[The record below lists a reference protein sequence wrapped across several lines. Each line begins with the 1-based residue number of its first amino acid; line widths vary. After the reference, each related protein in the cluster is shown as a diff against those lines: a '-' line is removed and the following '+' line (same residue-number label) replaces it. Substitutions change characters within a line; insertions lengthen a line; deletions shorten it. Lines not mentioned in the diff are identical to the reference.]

1 MALGKRKTEE
11 QGAWLASGE
20 LPRSPGHPFYD
31 QLNRLLAQA
40 DFDRLV
46 ETLCAPYYAE
56 LMGAPSIPPGMYFRM
71 LFVGYLEGIDSQ
83 RGIAWRCA
91 DSLSLRSFIGL
102 GPTEPSPDHSSLTR
116 IRRRLPQDVFDAVF
130 QKVLG
135 MIHERGLLK
144 GRTVAVDATLVEA
157 NAALKAIVRKDTS
170 ESYQEFLERLATEAG
185 IEDPTPRDLQ
195 RMDKT
200 RKGKKMSNQ
209 DWESRT
215 DPDNRIMKMK
225 DGRTLL
231 SYKVEHVMDIETD
244 VVLSAKVFP
253 GDVGDG
259 DSMMETLEAASENL
273 AEVDDGLE
281 IKTAVA
287 DNGYH
292 GVAKLVECE
301 ERGIRAYIPE
311 SREAYPRVWTDKPEG
326 WKEAFHGNRRRCR
339 GKRNKRLQR
348 LRRERMER
356 SFAHTCETG
365 RARRSWL
372 RGVREVAKR
381 YLMQVTARNL
391 GFLMRALF
399 GIGTPRTL
407 QGEPRVVSSLVAR
420 VHGAFPGLLRR
431 LRLVTRLRS
440 TARDFSLS
448 RSCSETVYAS
458 AA

>member
-11 QGAWLASGE
+11 QGAWLTSGE
-20 LPRSPGHPFYD
+20 LPKSPGHPFYD

-40 DFDRLV
+40 GFDPLV
-46 ETLCAPYYAE
+46 ETLCAPYYSE
-56 LMGAPSIPPGMYFRM
+56 VMGAPSIPPGMYFRM

-83 RGIAWRCA
+83 RGIAWRCV
-91 DSLSLRSFIGL
+91 DSLSLRSFLGL

-116 IRRRLPQDVFDAVF
+116 IRRRLPQEVFDAVF

-144 GRTVAVDATLVEA
+144 GQTVAVDATLVEA
-157 NAALKAIVRKDTS
+157 NAALKAIVRKDTG
-170 ESYQEFLERLATEAG
+170 ENYQEFLERLAKEAG

-209 DWESRT
+209 DWESST
-215 DPDNRIMKMK
+215 DPDSRIMKMK

-259 DSMMETLEAASENL
+259 DSMMDSLGAASDNL
-273 AEVDDGLE
+273 AEVEEGLE
-281 IKTAVA
+281 ITTAVA

-292 GVAKLVECE
+292 SVAKLVECE
-301 ERGIRAYIPE
+301 ERGIRTYIPE
-311 SREAYPRVWTDKPEG
+311 AREAYRRVWTDKPEG

-339 GKRNKRLQR
+339 GKRNKGLQR

-407 QGEPRVVSSLVAR
+407 QGEAGFVFSLAVR
-420 VHGAFPGLLRR
+420 VHGAFSGLFRR

-440 TARDFSLS
+440 TPRDFSLS
-448 RSCSETVYAS
+448 RSCSETGYAS